1 MKDTV
6 IIIHAE
12 KVEYSRKSSDGT
24 PTGELVS
31 FCRIK
36 YLSDEPDDDS
46 RYKGYAVSEGQGP
59 VEIFGQLE
67 LLPGLYEVRF
77 RKTQVRDRYDRQR
90 VGLEPVSV
98 ELVGDPGLVFE
109 PQTAAG
115 AK

>member
-12 KVEYSRKSSDGT
+12 KVEYARKDDSGS

-36 YLSDEPDDDS
+36 YLSDESNDDS
-46 RYKGYAVSEGQGP
+46 RYKGYTVSEGQGP

-67 LLPGLYEVRF
+67 LLPGLYEVKF
-77 RKTQVRDRYDRQR
+77 RKTQVRDRYDRMK
-90 VGLEPVSV
+90 VGLEPVEV
-98 ELVGDPGLVFE
+98 ELVGDPGLVFD
-109 PQTAAG
+109 AA
-115 AK
+115 AVK